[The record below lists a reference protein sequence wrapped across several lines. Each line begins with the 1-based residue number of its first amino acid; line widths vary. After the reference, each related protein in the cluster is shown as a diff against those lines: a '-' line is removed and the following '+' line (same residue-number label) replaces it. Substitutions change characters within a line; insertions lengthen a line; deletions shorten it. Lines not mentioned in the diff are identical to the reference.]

1 MKYRFFRQ
9 HGSYI
14 MREDPPAGD
23 AGKGAGGGGEAG
35 DGGKQHET
43 HVPYERFQ
51 EVVAKNKELADKLS
65 KIEPSILE
73 NSNKIAD
80 LMTKIA
86 EGQAAG
92 KTKAEIEETFTEEEK
107 YYMENKGVNAAIN
120 KAVTKG
126 LKTLETKIGEKLT
139 ALEKQYQI
147 LVNSMT
153 ESQMEKFVDKHLGFD
168 PDKPKPEF
176 LQLLKD
182 NPNLTMH
189 QAYTLTY
196 SEKDISKEA
205 LSKMK
210 AKEAEE
216 LEKKKKA
223 NLDTPGVKG
232 KETGPKKYKTVA
244 EAGAAAS
251 AQIRSGQ

>member
-1 MKYRFFRQ
+1 MKLRFFRK

-14 MREDPPAGD
+14 RREDPPAGD
-23 AGKGAGGGGEAG
+23 NGAGAAGGGEN
-35 DGGKQHET
+35 KQHET
-43 HVPYERFQ
+43 HVPYDRFQ
-51 EVVAKNKELADKLS
+51 EVVAKNKELTDKLS
-65 KIEPSILE
+65 RIEPSILE

-92 KTKAEIEETFTEEEK
+92 MTKKEIEETFTEEEK

-120 KAVTKG
+120 KAVTKA

-139 ALEKQYQI
+139 ALEKQYQV

-153 ESQMEKFVDKHLGFD
+153 EAQMEKFVDKHPGFD

-205 LSKMK
+205 LAKLK

-216 LEKKKKA
+216 IKKKKDA
-223 NLDTPGVKG
+223 NLDSPGVKG
-232 KETGPKKYKTVA
+232 KDTGPKKYKTVA

-251 AQIRSGQ
+251 AQIRAGQ